1 MTRRITNKLN
11 NGMDRDGFTLGVSLD
26 WSHVFLGITGL
37 GFSVVI
43 FFVGLAYGVGVLC
56 DS

>member
-1 MTRRITNKLN
+1 MTRRISNRLD
-11 NGMDRDGFTLGVSLD
+11 NGLDRDGFTLGVTLD

-37 GFSVVI
+37 VFAILI
-43 FFVGLAYGVGVLC
+43 FFVGLVTGLGVLC

>member
-1 MTRRITNKLN
+1 MTRRITNQLN
-11 NGMDRDGFTLGVSLD
+11 NGMDRDGFTVGVSLD

-37 GFSVVI
+37 LFAILI
-43 FFVGLAYGVGVLC
+43 FFVGLVTGLGVLC

>member
-1 MTRRITNKLN
+1 MTRRISNRLN

-26 WSHVFLGITGL
+26 WSHVFLGITGIL
-37 GFSVVI
+37 FAILI
-43 FFVGLAYGVGVLC
+43 FFVGLATGLGVLC

>member
-1 MTRRITNKLN
+1 MTRRIANKLN
-11 NGMDRDGFTLGVSLD
+11 NGMDRDGFTLGLSLD

-37 GFSVVI
+37 VFAILI
-43 FFVGLAYGVGVLC
+43 FFVCLVTGLGVLC